1 MNPAYYDYLGYF
13 ASILVAIAL
22 MQSSILRLRIIN
34 LVGASLFT
42 VYALLIQAWPV
53 AILNLLI
60 VGINLYSLWKLMR
73 VEEEFR
79 VLTVQP
85 NSEYLQQFLDFHKA
99 DIEKY
104 VPEFK
109 QLNPNEAQII
119 FFVLRDM
126 LPVGLFIAK
135 ESEGGRAV
143 IQLDYVIPNY
153 RDFKVGKFV
162 YREKADFF
170 KQRGIRQLI
179 SFPGTKAHQEYLE
192 RMGFSRDFMTSDR
205 RLYQLTL
212 D

>member
-1 MNPAYYDYLGYF
+1 MNPEYYNYLGYF
-13 ASILVAIAL
+13 ASIIVATAL
-22 MQSSILRLRIIN
+22 MQTSILRLRMIN
-34 LVGASLFT
+34 LVGASLFI

-53 AILNLLI
+53 AILNTMI
-60 VGINLYSLWKLMR
+60 VSINVYNLWKLLR

-85 NSEYLQQFLDFHKA
+85 SSEYLQQFLEFHGK

-109 QLNPNEAQII
+109 GLNPNEAQII

-126 LPVGLFIAK
+126 LPVGVFIAK

-143 IQLDYVIPNY
+143 IQLDYVIAGY

-162 YREKADFF
+162 YRQKADFF
-170 KQRGIRQLI
+170 RERGIQQLI
-179 SFPGTKAHQEYLE
+179 SYPGTEAHQAYLE
-192 RMGFSRDFMTSDR
+192 RMGFSRDFQTSER
-205 RLYQLTL
+205 KLYQLHL

>member
-13 ASILVAIAL
+13 ASLLVATAL
-22 MQSSILRLRIIN
+22 MQTSILRLRMIN

-42 VYALLIQAWPV
+42 VYALLIRAWPV
-53 AILNLLI
+53 AILNTMI
-60 VGINLYSLWKLMR
+60 VCINLYNLWKLMR

-79 VLTVQP
+79 VLSVQS
-85 NSEYLQQFLDFHKA
+85 NSEYLQLFLDFHKE
-99 DIEKY
+99 DIQNF

-109 QLNPNEAQII
+109 ALNPNEAQII

-162 YREKADFF
+162 YRQKADFF
-170 KQRGIRQLI
+170 KERGIRQLI
-179 SFPGTKAHQEYLE
+179 SFPGTKAHQAYLE

-205 RLYQLTL
+205 KLYQLSL

>member
-1 MNPAYYDYLGYF
+1 MNPDYYDYLGYF
-13 ASILVAIAL
+13 ASILVATAL
-22 MQSSILRLRIIN
+22 MQTSILRLRMIN

-42 VYALLIQAWPV
+42 VYALLIRAWPV
-53 AILNLLI
+53 AILNTMI
-60 VGINLYSLWKLMR
+60 VCINLYNLWKLMR

-79 VLTVQP
+79 VLSIQS
-85 NSEYLQQFLDFHKA
+85 NSEYLQQFLEFHKE
-99 DIEKY
+99 DIQKF

-109 QLNPNEAQII
+109 ELNPNEAQII

-162 YREKADFF
+162 YRQKADFF
-170 KQRGIRQLI
+170 KERGIRQLI
-179 SFPGTKAHQEYLE
+179 SFPGTKAHQSYLE

-205 RLYQLTL
+205 KLYQLHL